1 MGLFSGYGANDTSV
15 SRAINSNHPSLLSK
29 LIDKTNYQDV
39 FSKQISQDFVSSI
52 NEGQP
57 QRIVQ

>member
-15 SRAINSNHPSLLSK
+15 SRAINSNHPSPLSK

-39 FSKQISQDFVSSI
+39 VM
-52 NEGQP
+52 N
-57 QRIVQ
+57 